1 MKNSE
6 QIHLVDDL
14 QGLLE
19 KQIEFAV
26 KGNLDGVERIGLQT
40 RSLVEKLSPTGV
52 LKKPGFEKKRQ
63 QIEKLYERLLLM
75 FTVQKGQVAG
85 QLKRISDGKKTLKAY
100 RANS

>member
-1 MKNSE
+1 MNNSE

-26 KGNLDGVERIGLQT
+26 KDNLDGVERIGSQT
-40 RSLVEKLSPTGV
+40 RSLVEKLSLTGV
-52 LKKPGFEKKRQ
+52 LKKPEFEKKRQ
-63 QIEKLYERLLLM
+63 QIEKLYEKLL
-75 FTVQKGQVAG
+75 FTFTIQKGQVAE
-85 QLKRISDGKKTLKAY
+85 QLHKISNGKKTLRAY

>member
-1 MKNSE
+1 MTNSE

-26 KGNLDGVERIGLQT
+26 KGDLDGVERIGSQT

-75 FTVQKGQVAG
+75 FTVQKNQVGG
-85 QLKRISDGKKTLKAY
+85 QLKRISKGKKTLKAY
-100 RANS
+100 RVNS